1 MNSTPGIRDSN
12 RNFYSRYERWARRW
26 SPFVS
31 PLEIYDGLNIFARR
45 QSATE
50 NRLNQRSQMTL
61 VEQTPEVMDETAT
74 GSWLDFLCRQGLAY
88 LRAHARYLAGLV
100 LTWTSWK
107 RKSRIESGLNFT
119 GGGRGPSINE
129 LSRADQNLNP
139 ARRSRLLFRI
149 SASGS
154 VATDFSPWL

>member
-12 RNFYSRYERWARRW
+12 QKFYSRYDRWARRW

-45 QSATE
+45 QSSAET
-50 NRLNQRSQMTL
+50 RLNQRSQMTL

-74 GSWLDFLCRQGLAY
+74 GSWLDFLCRQGVAY

-100 LTWTSWK
+100 FDTAVIEEEVQN
-107 RKSRIESGLNFT
+107 RIRIEF
-119 GGGRGPSINE
+119 
-129 LSRADQNLNP
+129 Q
-139 ARRSRLLFRI
+139 RRRP
-149 SASGS
+149 GS
-154 VATDFSPWL
+154 LKK